1 MGHCKLFGA
10 HSRPVVLVGQAYNE
24 DASAFMESSPH
35 QKPGSESAS
44 SLKECQ
50 PPTRDGIA
58 AIRVEVAM
66 VVRAEDLTIAQLTG
80 PGSKTLKICHTYQPI

>member
-1 MGHCKLFGA
+1 M
-10 HSRPVVLVGQAYNE
+10 LVGQAYDE
-24 DASAFMESSPH
+24 DESAFMESSPH
-35 QKPGSESAS
+35 QKLGSESAS

-66 VVRAEDLTIAQLTG
+66 MAMVVRAEDLTVAQLTD
-80 PGSKTLKICHTYQPI
+80 PGAKTLKICYPYQLQST